1 MLRPAPLAAL
11 LTSCLASYL
20 ATSLAPCLAAAPQ
33 WTRVTTPNVELY
45 TTAGEKAG
53 RDAALHFEQIRAF
66 FAQASPVKPPGDF
79 PLRIIA
85 FSSSAEY
92 RLYTSNPR
100 SAAFF
105 VSGPGRD
112 YIVMQDASPESSS
125 IAVHEYVHF
134 VIRHSGLHVPLWL
147 SEGWADVYS
156 SMRRVRDG
164 MAVGDLVPL
173 RMRALDSA
181 KGGWFDF
188 QTLTSVAPGSSIYN
202 EGDRTG
208 LFYAESWAVA
218 HMLFLSPE
226 YRDNFGKFLI
236 ALHRGTAAGD
246 AVQAAFGKTG
256 DQLFADAQRYFDRK
270 KLVGTVFKT
279 TPLLAHDGSTA
290 SEPVAASLDEYN
302 SRLILADLQ
311 VAAGRSDLARIE
323 YERLESQN
331 PDRKDLQQSMG
342 YLFWGIRD
350 NAKSREHLA
359 RAFSLGASDP
369 QACYTLALLQLAAG
383 DPAQQIIASLERAVA
398 GYPGFT
404 DALLQLGVIRSITR
418 QFEAAKQALLAIPA
432 ITADKAAGVYYALAT
447 AYLETGDLDTAR
459 THLATARKYIKK
471 KEEVALSEALS
482 TLLEARA
489 KSAFAPHPG
498 ENVIRV
504 EGQIQAIACGPQ
516 GQKMQFRPAT
526 GAGMVADTLLLDLP
540 AKDSVEIIHRGPGEL
555 QLQCGPITSPRV
567 AIEYAV
573 ASAVRQGS
581 AGVLRALQF

>member
-11 LTSCLASYL
+11 LASCLA
-20 ATSLAPCLAAAPQ
+20 TCLTAAPQ

-79 PLRIIA
+79 PLRVIA
-85 FSSSAEY
+85 FSSAEEY
-92 RLYTSNPR
+92 RLYTPNPR

-112 YIVMQDASPESSS
+112 YIVMKDASPESYS

-134 VIRHSGLHVPLWL
+134 VIRHSGLRVPLWL

-164 MAVGDLVPL
+164 MAVGDLIPV
-173 RMRALDSA
+173 RMRSLDSA
-181 KGGWFDF
+181 KGSWFDF
-188 QTLTSVAPGSSIYN
+188 QTLTSVVPGSPIYN

-208 LFYAESWAVA
+208 LFYAESWALA

-226 YRDNFGKFLI
+226 YRDNFGKFLM
-236 ALHRGTAAGD
+236 ALHRGASAGD
-246 AVQAAFGKTG
+246 AAQTAFGKTG
-256 DQLFADAQRYFDRK
+256 DQLFADARSYFDRK

-279 TPLLAHDGSTA
+279 TPLLANDGTTPSEAVSTA
-290 SEPVAASLDEYN
+290 LDEYD

-323 YERLESQN
+323 YERLETQN
-331 PDRKDLQQSMG
+331 PARKDLQQSMG
-342 YLFWGIRD
+342 YLFWGNRD
-350 NAKSREHLA
+350 NAKSRDHLSK
-359 RAFSLGASDP
+359 AFNLGGSDP
-369 QACYTLALLQLAAG
+369 QACYTLALLQMAAG
-383 DPAQQIIASLERAVA
+383 DPAAQIIASLERAVA

-404 DALLQLGVIRSITR
+404 DALIQLGVMRSITR

-432 ITADKAAGVYYALAT
+432 ITADKAAGVYYALSNV
-447 AYLETGDLDTAR
+447 YLQTGDLDTAR

-471 KEEVALSEALS
+471 KEEVVLCDALSA
-482 TLLEARA
+482 LLEARA
-489 KSAFAPHPG
+489 KSVFAPHPG
-498 ENVIRV
+498 EKVVRV
-504 EGQIQAIACGPQ
+504 EGQIQAIECGPQ
-516 GQKMQFRPAT
+516 GQKLQFRPAS
-526 GAGMVADTLLLDLP
+526 GDALLLDLP
-540 AKDSVEIIHRGPGEL
+540 AKDSVEIIHPGPGEL
-555 QLQCGPITSPRV
+555 KLQCGPVSSPRV
-567 AIEYAV
+567 AIEYAL

-581 AGVLRALQF
+581 AGVLRSLQF

>member
-1 MLRPAPLAAL
+1 MLRPAPLVVLLAA
-11 LTSCLASYL
+11 C
-20 ATSLAPCLAAAPQ
+20 LAPCLAAAAQ
-33 WTRVTTPNVELY
+33 WTRVTTPNVDLY

-79 PLRIIA
+79 PLRVIA
-85 FSSSAEY
+85 FSSAEEY
-92 RLYTSNPR
+92 RLYTPNPR

-112 YIVMQDASPESSS
+112 YIVIRDASPESYSL
-125 IAVHEYVHF
+125 AAHEYVHF
-134 VIRHSGLHVPLWL
+134 VIRHSGLRVPLWL

-164 MAVGDLVPL
+164 MAVGDLVPV
-173 RMRALDSA
+173 RMHSLDSA
-181 KGGWFDF
+181 KGSWFDF
-188 QTLTSVAPGSSIYN
+188 QTLTSVAPGSPIYN

-208 LFYAESWAVA
+208 LFYAESWALA

-226 YRDNFGKFLI
+226 YRDNFGKFLM
-236 ALHRGTAAGD
+236 ALHRGASAGD
-246 AVQAAFGKTG
+246 AAQTAFGKTG
-256 DQLFADAQRYFDRK
+256 DQLFADAHSYFDRK

-279 TPLLAHDGSTA
+279 TPLLASDGTTA
-290 SEPVAASLDEYN
+290 TEPVAAALDEYD

-311 VAAGRSDLARIE
+311 VASGRSDLARIE
-323 YERLESQN
+323 YERLENQN

-342 YLFWGIRD
+342 YLFWSNRD

-359 RAFSLGASDP
+359 KAFRLGGSDP

-383 DPAQQIIASLERAVA
+383 DPIQQIIASLERAVA

-404 DALLQLGVIRSITR
+404 DALIQLGVMRVLTR

-432 ITADKAAGVYYALAT
+432 ITADKAAGVYYALAST
-447 AYLETGDLDTAR
+447 YLETGDLDTAR

-471 KEEVALSEALS
+471 NEEIALSDALS

-489 KSAFAPHPG
+489 TSAFAPHPG
-498 ENVIRV
+498 EKLIRV
-504 EGQIQAIACGPQ
+504 VGQIQAIECGPQ
-516 GQKMQFRPAT
+516 GQKMQFRPALPD
-526 GAGMVADTLLLDLP
+526 GAVAEMLLLDLP
-540 AKDSVEIIHRGPGEL
+540 AKDSVEIIHQGAGEL
-555 QLQCGPITSPRV
+555 KLQCGPVTSPRV
-567 AIEYAV
+567 AIEYALNP
-573 ASAVRQGS
+573 AVRQGS
-581 AGVLRALQF
+581 AGVLRSLQF